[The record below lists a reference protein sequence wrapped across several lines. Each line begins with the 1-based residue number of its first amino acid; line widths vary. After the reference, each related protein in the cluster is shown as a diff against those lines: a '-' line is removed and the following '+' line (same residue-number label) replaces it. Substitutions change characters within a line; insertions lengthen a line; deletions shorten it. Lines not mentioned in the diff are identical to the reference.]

1 MKVIQLFIVFL
12 SFNLFYGQ
20 EKPIL
25 KIDDDEV
32 YISEFE
38 QIYWKNKKENI
49 ATKEDLDNY
58 IQLFV
63 NFKLKVKAAEEMGLD
78 TSKKFKDELAGY
90 RVQLERPYLIDTSIN
105 ENLINEAYYRTV
117 NEVSASHIMVKLS
130 PNPNPKDTLAAF
142 RKIEDIRLKINS
154 GIASFEELAEE
165 VSEDPSAKFNK
176 GNLGY
181 FNAFKMVYPFECA
194 AYNTPVGKISK
205 IIRSKYGYHLVK
217 PNNVRKAKGRT
228 RTSHI
233 MITINP
239 KTKDIKAAENKINS
253 IYEELTLRNKTFE
266 ALANEY
272 SEDRKSAKRGGEI
285 GWVSSADNFY
295 PSFKETVFSLKEDN
309 EFSKPFQ
316 TPNGWH
322 IVKRLEFEPIG
333 DLNSM
338 RYELKNKIQKD
349 SRAQKTKAS
358 FINKLKAEY
367 NTKESFKP
375 KILFDLVKK
384 KGINNQNFKEF
395 NDNKVLKTPILTFK
409 DLSFSYI
416 DFIQYLIKGNLY
428 KKCINNTDLLK
439 NHFQKF
445 VAKELIEYEKTQLE
459 KKHPDFRAL
468 MKEYRDGILLFEI
481 SDQKIWS
488 KAVKDTAGLK
498 KYYNNNRTLWQYPNR
513 INGTLFTSNS
523 KKIINR
529 AYKLIVKGRLNNDSI
544 IALLNKED
552 ALNISYIE
560 KNIDDFKN
568 YNTNFD
574 NLNDGANKPIFA
586 NGKWYLFFVKE
597 KLVTRTKEFNEAEG
611 IIVSGYQSFLEE
623 SWLRSLKEKY
633 NIEINYDILYSI
645 KEKP

>member
-428 KKCINNTDLLK
+428 KKCINNIDLLK

-552 ALNISYIE
+552 ALNISYKE

-623 SWLRSLKEKY
+623 SWLRSLREKY

>member
-217 PNNVRKAKGRT
+217 PNNIRKAKGRT

-253 IYEELTLRNKTFE
+253 IYEELTLQNKKFE

-295 PSFKETVFSLKEDN
+295 PSFKETVFSLKEDE

-395 NDNKVLKTPILTFK
+395 NDNKVLKTPILTFN
-409 DLSFSYI
+409 DLSFSNI

-428 KKCINNTDLLK
+428 KKCINNIDLLK

-488 KAVKDTAGLK
+488 KAVKDTTGLK
-498 KYYNNNRTLWQYPNR
+498 KYFNNNRILWQYPNR

-529 AYKLIVKGRLNNDSI
+529 AYKLIVKGRVNNDSI

-552 ALNISYIE
+552 ALNISYKE

>member
-117 NEVSASHIMVKLS
+117 NEISASHIMVQLS
-130 PNPNPKDTLAAF
+130 PNPSPKDTLAAF
-142 RKIEDIRLKINS
+142 QKIEDIRLKINS

-194 AYNTPVGKISK
+194 AYNTPIGKISK

-217 PNNVRKAKGRT
+217 PNNIRKAKGRT

-253 IYEELTLRNKTFE
+253 IYEELTLQNKKFE

-295 PSFKETVFSLKEDN
+295 PSFKETVFSLKEDE

-395 NDNKVLKTPILTFK
+395 NDNKVLKTPILTFN
-409 DLSFSYI
+409 DLSFSNI

-428 KKCINNTDLLK
+428 KKCINNIDLLK

-488 KAVKDTAGLK
+488 KAVKDTTGLK
-498 KYYNNNRTLWQYPNR
+498 KYFNNNRTLWQYPNR

-523 KKIINR
+523 KKIINK
-529 AYKLIVKGRLNNDSI
+529 AYKLILKGRVNNDSI
-544 IALLNKED
+544 IALLNKKD
-552 ALNISYIE
+552 ALNISYKE

>member
-1 MKVIQLFIVFL
+1 MKLIQLFIVFL

-117 NEVSASHIMVKLS
+117 NEISASHIMVQLS
-130 PNPNPKDTLAAF
+130 PNPSPKDTLAAF
-142 RKIEDIRLKINS
+142 QKIEDIRLKINS

-217 PNNVRKAKGRT
+217 PNNIRKAKGRT

-253 IYEELTLRNKTFE
+253 IYEELTLQNKTFE

-295 PSFKETVFSLKEDN
+295 PSFKETVFSLKEDE

-375 KILFDLVKK
+375 KILFDLVK
-384 KGINNQNFKEF
+384 
-395 NDNKVLKTPILTFK
+395 
-409 DLSFSYI
+409 
-416 DFIQYLIKGNLY
+416 
-428 KKCINNTDLLK
+428 
-439 NHFQKF
+439 
-445 VAKELIEYEKTQLE
+445 
-459 KKHPDFRAL
+459 
-468 MKEYRDGILLFEI
+468 
-481 SDQKIWS
+481 
-488 KAVKDTAGLK
+488 
-498 KYYNNNRTLWQYPNR
+498 
-513 INGTLFTSNS
+513 
-523 KKIINR
+523 
-529 AYKLIVKGRLNNDSI
+529 
-544 IALLNKED
+544 
-552 ALNISYIE
+552 
-560 KNIDDFKN
+560 
-568 YNTNFD
+568 
-574 NLNDGANKPIFA
+574 
-586 NGKWYLFFVKE
+586 
-597 KLVTRTKEFNEAEG
+597 
-611 IIVSGYQSFLEE
+611 
-623 SWLRSLKEKY
+623 
-633 NIEINYDILYSI
+633 
-645 KEKP
+645 

>member
-1 MKVIQLFIVFL
+1 
-12 SFNLFYGQ
+12 
-20 EKPIL
+20 
-25 KIDDDEV
+25 
-32 YISEFE
+32 
-38 QIYWKNKKENI
+38 
-49 ATKEDLDNY
+49 
-58 IQLFV
+58 
-63 NFKLKVKAAEEMGLD
+63 MGLD

-117 NEVSASHIMVKLS
+117 NEVSASHIMVQLS

-217 PNNVRKAKGRT
+217 PNNIRKAKGRT

-253 IYEELTLRNKTFE
+253 IYEELTLQNKKFE

-295 PSFKETVFSLKEDN
+295 PSFKETVFSLKEDE

-395 NDNKVLKTPILTFK
+395 NDNKVLKTPILTFN
-409 DLSFSYI
+409 DLSFSNI

-428 KKCINNTDLLK
+428 KKCINNIDLLK

-488 KAVKDTAGLK
+488 KAVKDTTGLK
-498 KYYNNNRTLWQYPNR
+498 KYFNNNRTLWQYPNR

-529 AYKLIVKGRLNNDSI
+529 AYKLIVKDRVNNDSI

-552 ALNISYIE
+552 ALNISYKE

>member
-1 MKVIQLFIVFL
+1 MKLIQLFIVFL

-552 ALNISYIE
+552 ALNISYKE

>member
-1 MKVIQLFIVFL
+1 MKLIQLFIVFL

-49 ATKEDLDNY
+49 ATKEDLDDY

-105 ENLINEAYYRTV
+105 ENLINEAYYRTL
-117 NEVSASHIMVKLS
+117 NEVSASHIMVQLS
-130 PNPNPKDTLAAF
+130 PNPSPKDTLAAF
-142 RKIEDIRLKINS
+142 RKIEDIKLKINS

-217 PNNVRKAKGRT
+217 PNNIRKAKGRT

-253 IYEELTLRNKTFE
+253 IYKELTLQNKTFE

-295 PSFKETVFSLKEDN
+295 PSFKETVFSLKDDE

-322 IVKRLEFEPIG
+322 IVKRLEFEPVG

-338 RYELKNKIQKD
+338 KYELKNKIQKD

-367 NTKESFKP
+367 NTKESFNP

-384 KGINNQNFKEF
+384 KGINDQNFKEF
-395 NDNKVLKTPILTFK
+395 NNNKVLKTPILTFN
-409 DLSFSYI
+409 DLTFSNI

-428 KKCINNTDLLK
+428 EKCINNIDLVK
-439 NHFQKF
+439 IHFQKF

-488 KAVKDTAGLK
+488 KALKDTTGLK
-498 KYYNNNRTLWQYPNR
+498 KYFNNNRTLWQYPNR

-529 AYKLIVKGRLNNDSI
+529 AYKLIVKGRINNDSI

-552 ALNISYIE
+552 ALNISYKE

-568 YNTNFD
+568 YNTSFD
-574 NLNDGANKPIFA
+574 NLNDGANKPIYA